1 MTPAP
6 ASGNGSARGRGAGAS
21 KPVARRGLS
30 PPGRPAMQDF
40 HPLTAEWFRGRF
52 AAATAPQLEA
62 WPAIRAGRD
71 VLVSAPTGSGK
82 TLAAF
87 LICLDRLVAAG
98 LGGGLDDRVEVVY
111 VSPLKALSNDIGRN
125 LETPLAEL
133 EQLAFERGLP
143 APGIRTAV
151 RTGDTP
157 AWERERMVRRPPHI
171 LVTTP
176 ESLYILLTA
185 ERSRAALR
193 HAETVIVDEIHA
205 LADDKRGSHLAL
217 TLARLDDLVRK
228 AGKPRPQR
236 VGLSATVRP
245 IDAVA
250 RFLQGTVPA
259 EASEPPAAAV
269 LRDRPPGQGT
279 VSVEAPERPTA
290 AAVLPGR
297 PPGQGTVSA
306 DAPERP
312 GGADGTAALAGGAP
326 RSPGPDPAAAS
337 VTVIDSGHRRRLDLA
352 VEVPRDEL
360 GVVATN
366 EMWGEIYDRIAE
378 LILAHRTTLV
388 FVNTRRL
395 CERVAHHLEERLG
408 DEAVLAHHGSLSRR
422 IRQGAERRLKSGEL
436 RAVVATASLELG
448 IDVGT
453 VDLVCQIGSPRSIAV
468 ALQRVGRSGHHV
480 DTPDGSHV
488 PRGRLFATTRDELV
502 ECAALVYAIRQG
514 RLDRLEIP
522 EWPLDVLAQQLVA
535 ACASETWAV
544 EELFA
549 LVRTAA
555 PYAALP
561 RPAFE
566 AVVDMLS
573 DGIAT
578 SRGRSGAYLHRDRVN
593 GTVRGRRGA
602 RIAAITG
609 GGAIPD
615 NANYLVV
622 AEPDQTTVGTV
633 DEDFAVESL
642 AGDIFLLGTTSWR
655 IRRVESGRLRVE
667 DAHGAAPSLPFWRGE
682 APGRT
687 PELSEEV
694 SRLRE
699 RIAEMAGEPAVG
711 TGREDR
717 RLTGRSDGPGPAS
730 AEGGTGVGE
739 DGGVDG
745 PSRGPGSASAEGGTG
760 ADEDGGVVGRSVSP
774 GAASAEGGTG
784 VGEDGGVD
792 GPSRGPGAAS
802 AEGGTGVG
810 DGGDEGLNRA
820 AVWLTEACG
829 LDRAGA
835 EQAAAYVRAGAAA
848 LGAVPAD
855 RTVVAERFFDEGGGM
870 QLVVHAPFG
879 ARINRA
885 WGLALRKR
893 FCRSFN
899 FELQAAATDNG
910 VLISLAEQHSFPL
923 EVIFRFLNVDTVEEV
938 LTQAMLPSP
947 MFGVRW
953 RWNASRALAVLRF
966 AGGRK
971 VPPPIQRMRSD
982 DLLASVFPDQVAC
995 QENLTGDIRIPDHP
1009 LVNETVRDCLHEA
1022 MDLDGLRA
1030 VLAGIESG
1038 AIRTRAVDT
1047 AEPSPFC
1054 HEILNANP
1062 YAFLDDAPLEE
1073 RRARAVQLR
1082 RTLGSDPGGMGALDP
1097 AAIATVADESWPVV
1111 RDPDELHDA
1120 LLTLVALPPVAD
1132 WTIWLDDLAAS
1143 RRAGVLHVGEARL
1156 WVPTER
1162 LGLVRRLYP
1171 GEAVEPELPDIGHAG
1186 PADREAAAAELL
1198 RGWLEST
1205 GPVTVSAMAERVA
1218 LPPALVEAGLTRLEG
1233 EGQVLRGRFTAA
1245 AAGDGGAAEGEWCNR
1260 RVLARIHRL
1269 TIGSL
1274 RREIEPVSTADF
1286 VRFLLRWQHLAPGTQ
1301 MHGADGLLQILK
1313 QLQGWEISGAALE
1326 REVVARRVASYD
1338 PELLDRLCL
1347 SGEVMWGRLS
1357 PHPAFESPASIRPV
1371 AADNGRSQASGARSQ
1386 ASGARSQAPGAR
1398 SGPSGAPLPSGA
1410 QLGPSGAR
1418 SRLSGAPVPPG
1429 GQSGS
1434 SGARRGAAAAR
1445 PARVRPTRVAPVT
1458 LFLRA
1463 DADWLLAAAGR
1474 GGAGAADAALSH
1486 PAREVR
1492 AALAGRGASFLPELV
1507 RATGRLPSEV
1517 EDGLW
1522 ELVAAGLV
1530 SADGYDNLRA
1540 LVDPKRRRGEGR
1552 GRAARPRH
1560 AAGRWALLDTG
1571 GPVAPAA
1578 GPAARDSGA
1587 GAPTAATASPAAD
1600 DEARRRHE
1608 ERVARFAR
1616 QLLDRWGVVC
1626 RDLAA
1631 RETLAPP
1638 WRDLLRALR
1647 RMEARGEIRGGR
1659 FVAGVVGEQFARPD
1673 AVELL
1678 RVVRR
1683 EDAPPDPVRV
1693 PAADPLNL
1701 TGVLLPGPRVSALSG
1716 GTVELLPGAGA
1727 EPGESSAAGGAGAA
1741 RTA

>member
-1 MTPAP
+1 
-6 ASGNGSARGRGAGAS
+6 
-21 KPVARRGLS
+21 
-30 PPGRPAMQDF
+30 MQDF
-40 HPLTAEWFRGRF
+40 HSLTAEWFRGRF

-87 LICLDRLVAAG
+87 LICLDRLVTAALAG
-98 LGGGLDDRVEVVY
+98 RLDDRVEVVY

-133 EQLAFERGLP
+133 EQLAFERGMP

-176 ESLYILLTA
+176 ESLFILLTA

-228 AGKPRPQR
+228 AGRPRPQR

-250 RFLQGTVPA
+250 RFLQGSVPA
-259 EASEPPAAAV
+259 EASERPRPPAV
-269 LRDRPPGQGT
+269 WSGEPFRQG
-279 VSVEAPERPTA
+279 
-290 AAVLPGR
+290 
-297 PPGQGTVSA
+297 VSA
-306 DAPERP
+306 DAPDRSPAVVPPCPPSGSGTASADAPCRPSGSGTASADVSDGP
-312 GGADGTAALAGGAP
+312 GGGDGAAEPAGGAP
-326 RSPGPDPAAAS
+326 GGRGGDLAAS

-408 DEAVLAHHGSLSRR
+408 EEAVLAHHGSLSRR

-502 ECAALVYAIRQG
+502 ECAALVHAIRQG
-514 RLDRLEIP
+514 RLDHLEIP
-522 EWPLDVLAQQLVA
+522 EWPVDVLAQQLVA
-535 ACASETWAV
+535 ACASETWPV

-549 LVRTAA
+549 LVRSAA

-578 SRGRSGAYLHRDRVN
+578 SRGRAGAYLHRDRVN

-602 RIAAITG
+602 RLAAITG

-687 PELSEEV
+687 PELSEAV

-699 RIAEMAGEPAVG
+699 RIAELTGGGPRTGTGGDASRPEPASAE
-711 TGREDR
+711 TGPGGPA
-717 RLTGRSDGPGPAS
+717 GRQGPAS
-730 AEGGTGVGE
+730 A
-739 DGGVDG
+739 
-745 PSRGPGSASAEGGTG
+745 
-760 ADEDGGVVGRSVSP
+760 
-774 GAASAEGGTG
+774 
-784 VGEDGGVD
+784 
-792 GPSRGPGAAS
+792 
-802 AEGGTGVG
+802 G
-810 DGGDEGLNRA
+810 DGAGGAEDEGLGRA
-820 AVWLTEACG
+820 VAWLTEACG

-848 LGAVPAD
+848 LGAVPAE

-947 MFGVRW
+947 MFGARW

-982 DLLASVFPDQVAC
+982 DLLASVFPDQAAC

-1022 MDLDGLRA
+1022 MDLDGLRE

-1038 AIRTRAVDT
+1038 AIRTVAVDT
-1047 AEPSPFC
+1047 AEPSPLC

-1082 RTLGSDPGGMGALDP
+1082 RSLGSDPEGMGALDP
-1097 AAIATVADESWPVV
+1097 AAIAAVAGESWPVV

-1120 LLTLVALPPVAD
+1120 LLTLAALPPVPEWAV
-1132 WTIWLDDLAAS
+1132 WLDELAAS
-1143 RRAGVLHVGEARL
+1143 RRAGVLRVGETRL

-1162 LGLVRRLYP
+1162 LGLLRCLYP
-1171 GEAVEPELPDIGHAG
+1171 GEAVEPALPDVGQPE

-1205 GPVTVSAMAERVA
+1205 GPVTASAMADRLA
-1218 LPPALVEAGLTRLEG
+1218 LPPTLVEAGLTRLEG
-1233 EGQVLRGRFTAA
+1233 EGQVLRGRFTPA
-1245 AAGDGGAAEGEWCNR
+1245 AAGDGDGKEIEWCNR

-1286 VRFLLRWQHLAPGTQ
+1286 IRFLLRWQHLAPGTQ

-1357 PHPAFESPASIRPV
+1357 PHPAFESPASIRSAP
-1371 AADNGRSQASGARSQ
+1371 ADNGRSQPRGARGRPPGATLRPSAGQ
-1386 ASGARSQAPGAR
+1386 SGRAPAR
-1398 SGPSGAPLPSGA
+1398 SGPGTSQFGPVA
-1410 QLGPSGAR
+1410 GPSGAR
-1418 SRLSGAPVPPG
+1418 S
-1429 GQSGS
+1429 GQSRPPRTPLPASAAGGRPGS
-1434 SGARRGAAAAR
+1434 RSGPAGALVGATGDRPATPHAQRGTAGAR
-1445 PARVRPTRVAPVT
+1445 PARVRPTRVAPIT

-1474 GGAGAADAALSH
+1474 GGAGADDAALSH

-1492 AALAGRGASFLPELV
+1492 DALAGRGASFLPELV

-1571 GPVAPAA
+1571 EPA
-1578 GPAARDSGA
+1578 GPDAGPNAPHPVPAGPDGGA
-1587 GAPTAATASPAAD
+1587 GAPTVAAMSADAD
-1600 DEARRRHE
+1600 DEARRRHDE
-1608 ERVARFAR
+1608 QVARFAR

-1683 EDAPPDPVRV
+1683 EEAPPDPVRV
-1693 PAADPLNL
+1693 SAADPLNL

-1716 GTVELLPGAGA
+1716 GTVELLPAAGA
-1727 EPGESSAAGGAGAA
+1727 EPRESPGAGGAGAA